1 MDPRS
6 KRRKTLSMKDLAQ
19 HDSASARRALVDQ
32 LPIAAYICDGR
43 DLIVAANQR
52 LGALL
57 GRDSVIGVRE
67 AALWTSLRA
76 PGAEAGDSAAL
87 QARGCL
93 GECEREERIVTSEGV
108 LMLRV
113 AATPLGEESSAPDL
127 LVCVH
132 PFSDRSRMHLE
143 RELERSRAELDQ
155 FAYAASHDLQEPLR
169 MVNGFLGLLRRHA
182 GTALDERC
190 QGYVA
195 TALDGTR
202 RMHAQIMGLLAWSRA
217 GRLPLAN
224 GPIDAGAAFDTA
236 VARVRGPAD
245 AIGATITRSELP
257 TVIGD
262 QPALVDVFA
271 KLLENAIAFRGSA
284 PLTITAAAQRRGDEW
299 VFTVAD
305 NGIGIAPEHHE
316 RVFEP
321 LQRLEGR
328 ERHDG
333 PGMGLALCR
342 RLIARHGGR
351 MWVESENGA
360 GARFRFTLV
369 V

>member
-1 MDPRS
+1 
-6 KRRKTLSMKDLAQ
+6 MKDLAQ
-19 HDSASARRALVDQ
+19 NASASARRALVDQ
-32 LPIAAYICDGR
+32 LPIAAYVCDGA
-43 DLIVAANQR
+43 DVIVAANAR
-52 LGALL
+52 LDALL
-57 GRDSVIGVRE
+57 GRDSVIGVSE
-67 AALWTSLRA
+67 AALWTGLRA
-76 PGAEAGDSAAL
+76 PGAETGASAAL
-87 QARGCL
+87 QARACL
-93 GECEREERIVTSEGV
+93 GECEHEERIVTSEGV

-113 AATPLGEESSAPDL
+113 AATPIGDDSSAPDL

-132 PFSDRSRMHLE
+132 PISDRSRLQLE

-182 GTALDERC
+182 GASLDERC
-190 QGYVA
+190 QGHIA
-195 TALDGTR
+195 TALEGTR

-217 GRLPLAN
+217 GRLPLAS
-224 GPIDAGAAFDTA
+224 GPVDAGAAFDAA

-245 AIGATITRSELP
+245 EIGATITRGELP

-271 KLLENAIAFRGSA
+271 KLLENAIAYRGST
-284 PLTITAAAQRRGDEW
+284 PLTVEATASRRGNEW
-299 VFTVAD
+299 VFTVVD